1 MDNKITLFTFN
12 DIEVRVV
19 TRGGAPWWVAADVA
33 KALGYRTTG
42 EVTRFVRDH
51 QKGIENLDTLGGSQ
65 KFAVISE
72 PGLYLAI
79 LKSHAALAEKFQDWV
94 TEEVLP
100 AIRSHGGYLTPEATA
115 QALSDPDFII
125 RLATQLKE
133 ERAQRLALET
143 RVEEA
148 APKVLFADAVSAST
162 TSILVGDLAKILKGN
177 CIDIGANRLFTW
189 LRAHGYLTSRRG
201 ADWNSPTQKAM
212 ELGLFEIKETVI
224 THADGHITV
233 NKTPKVTGKGQ
244 QYFIS
249 RFLDGRFNINDT
261 GVTVTKQGA

>member
-1 MDNKITLFTFN
+1 M
-12 DIEVRVV
+12 
-19 TRGGAPWWVAADVA
+19 
-33 KALGYRTTG
+33 
-42 EVTRFVRDH
+42 
-51 QKGIENLDTLGGSQ
+51 
-65 KFAVISE
+65 
-72 PGLYLAI
+72 
-79 LKSHAALAEKFQDWV
+79 

-115 QALSDPDFII
+115 QVLSDPDFII

-148 APKVLFADAVSAST
+148 APKVIFADAVSAST

-189 LRAHGYLTSRRG
+189 LRAHGFLTSRRG

-249 RFLDGRFNINDT
+249 RFLDGRFDINDT